1 MKNVLIA
8 MDDSKES
15 VFAFKQYVEK
25 IHTTNNYIIAAYCA
39 EYIEADMGVLSITQ
53 VGFDVIEGLITED
66 EKRILSV
73 LDNIE
78 TLLMSHQVEGEVIR
92 LEGNPG
98 NAIITKASEVN
109 ATLIVM
115 GSRGLGKIR
124 RTFLGSVSDFVI
136 HHSPVPVAICR

>member
-15 VFAFKQYVEK
+15 VFAFKL
-25 IHTTNNYIIAAYCA
+25 
-39 EYIEADMGVLSITQ
+39 LSITQ